1 MLHAIICTLNQFI
14 CALALRPP
22 YIKCE
27 CGNTCPG
34 SWLDL
39 LSIIKLEKLSNEAP
53 AAIDE
58 SLVIDM
64 QWI

>member
-1 MLHAIICTLNQFI
+1 MN
-14 CALALRPP
+14 
-22 YIKCE
+22 CE
-27 CGNTCPG
+27 SGTSCRG

-39 LSIIKLEKLSNEAP
+39 LSIIRPCNLCIVAP

-64 QWI
+64 QRI